1 MKEKQR
7 RGEIEKNKLR
17 HKARGLSEGKQIEEE
32 IQESVPC
39 KNLQT
44 KPSMPFTLSLFS
56 FSSISFPTLHVNHM
70 YSLNKIF
77 LSEFRQ
83 KNFKTKQKKKQKN
96 KKQKTVFMYGKFRI
110 CLVKNTTHTD
120 KNQENRKSASSPSAL
135 LLHFSVIPIGIYG
148 ASGEQREIPIPL
160 FALFLLLLL
169 SLFSLFLSTHIKIN
183 K

>member
-7 RGEIEKNKLR
+7 RREIEKNKLR

-70 YSLNKIF
+70 YSLNKFFFYQNSGKKI
-77 LSEFRQ
+77 L
-83 KNFKTKQKKKQKN
+83 KQNKKKA
-96 KKQKTVFMYGKFRI
+96 KKQKTKNGFYVWKIQNLSGK
-110 CLVKNTTHTD
+110 KHHTQT
-120 KNQENRKSASSPSAL
+120 KIKKIVS
-135 LLHFSVIPIGIYG
+135 
-148 ASGEQREIPIPL
+148 
-160 FALFLLLLL
+160 LLLLPQL
-169 SLFSLFLSTHIKIN
+169 SFFTSRLSRSESMEPPAASKRRFQDPFRSFPPASSLSFSLFLCSQI
-183 K
+183 